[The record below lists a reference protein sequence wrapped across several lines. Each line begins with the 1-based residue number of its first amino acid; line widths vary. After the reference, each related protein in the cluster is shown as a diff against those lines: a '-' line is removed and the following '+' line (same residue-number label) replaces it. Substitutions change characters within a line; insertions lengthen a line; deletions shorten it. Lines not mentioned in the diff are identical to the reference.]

1 MNNSFVKAQLSILS
15 RTDLNAMDKLLYS
28 LIANLDNENHCIA
41 SRQYLSDSLGT
52 NIRTISRSLK
62 HLRELGLISVKFGKG
77 YRMTITVA
85 EVAQNEPSELQ
96 VGQNVSARQDK
107 LSRLG
112 GTKCLGSIY
121 NTIYTNNS
129 QEKKSI
135 EEKIYKNKGKG
146 NAIDSTKQ
154 ASNNNKRSH
163 AEEDSDL
170 DHQLSTAMQKY
181 LESSDTIMGT
191 PTDVVYDKLIY
202 LATTFEERYKER
214 FGNPHPSL
222 RADDLFSPM
231 GECISNLFTGKKTIA
246 DVTKP
251 DLDAMIDKY
260 FETKYREGCDYHFPH
275 FCRTEIWINRLHEV
289 ERESGRGGFYGIS
302 TAEKNEVKDVID
314 VIDRW
319 YEDYSSEQTDEA
331 YGERDTLIHA
341 EYCP

>member
-1 MNNSFVKAQLSILS
+1 
-15 RTDLNAMDKLLYS
+15 
-28 LIANLDNENHCIA
+28 
-41 SRQYLSDSLGT
+41 
-52 NIRTISRSLK
+52 
-62 HLRELGLISVKFGKG
+62 
-77 YRMTITVA
+77 
-85 EVAQNEPSELQ
+85 
-96 VGQNVSARQDK
+96 
-107 LSRLG
+107 
-112 GTKCLGSIY
+112 
-121 NTIYTNNS
+121 
-129 QEKKSI
+129 
-135 EEKIYKNKGKG
+135 
-146 NAIDSTKQ
+146 
-154 ASNNNKRSH
+154 
-163 AEEDSDL
+163 
-170 DHQLSTAMQKY
+170 MQKY
-181 LESSDTIMGT
+181 LESADTIMGT

-275 FCRTEIWINRLHEV
+275 FCRTEIWVNRLHEV

-319 YEDYSSEQTDEA
+319 YEDYSSEQMDEV